1 MSTSTFFAMAK
12 HEVEVNTWTEVLTK
26 SEMEKLWLN
35 FKLSVNGLWDLKFIY
50 HKSKEMMAEQNQ
62 KKMSLSEEIDSLQA
76 EINDLSEI
84 VSSDDQELRLKKRE
98 LYSKEKLFEK
108 MWDERRDQGYQIKNF
123 GTIWSSDFDKH
134 MEELVK
140 IVFKSKNKTMHS
152 VLFRLGIEFNGNQ
165 IDPKYIPEGLQ
176 ASIVETEGKEQP
188 KRDEQKEVSL
198 KDWKLYDNKE
208 EVEYFSQMEEAE
220 EY

>member
-1 MSTSTFFAMAK
+1 MANTFFAMAN
-12 HEVEVNTWTEVLTK
+12 HEIISNTWTEVLTK
-26 SEMEKLWLN
+26 SEMEKLGLN
-35 FKLSVNGLWDLKFIY
+35 FKLTVNGLWDLKFIY
-50 HKSKEMMAEQNQ
+50 HKSKQMMEEQNQ
-62 KKMSLSEEIDSLQA
+62 KKMELSEQIDSLKA
-76 EINDLSEI
+76 EIDWLAEI
-84 VSSDDQELRLKKRE
+84 VSSDDEELKLKKRE

-123 GTIWSSDFDKH
+123 GTIWSPDFDKH

-140 IVFKSKNKTMHS
+140 IVFKSENKTMHS

-176 ASIVETEGKEQP
+176 ATIADPEGKEQP
-188 KRDEQKEVSL
+188 KRDEHKEKTL

-208 EVEYFSQMEEAE
+208 EDVEYFSQIAEAE